1 MNVRIDH
8 HGRINVLIAEP
19 DRLGNDTPVL
29 LFLHGRGEAGE
40 TVNRLPLVMV
50 HHTPP
55 FQAVLGRLDD
65 VIVVAPQAPHDP
77 ESDWQWAPHRKA
89 LGDYLATRFGQRKVV
104 ATGFSRGGLGVL
116 AMRQMSPRPFAKW
129 AVVDPQAGS
138 DNVLPESPPDSD
150 GWLAYG
156 PQFAPIKT
164 FSQRLAKGLEP
175 ANVRATRL
183 KHIELALKAFGGERL
198 GGAQNLYEF
207 LGLRY
212 VPMRKP
218 SRD

>member
-19 DRLGNDTPVL
+19 SSIGNATPVL
-29 LFLHGRGEAGE
+29 LFLHGRGEAGD

-55 FQAVLGRLDD
+55 FQAVLGRLAD
-65 VIVVAPQAPHDP
+65 VIVVAPQAPHDS

-89 LGDYLATRFGQRKVV
+89 LANYLAARFGRRKVV
-104 ATGFSRGGLGVL
+104 AAGFSRGGLGVL

-138 DNVLPESPPDSD
+138 DDVLPENPPDPD

-156 PQFAPIKT
+156 PQFAPIKA
-164 FSQRLAKGLEP
+164 FSQRLARGLEP
-175 ANVRATRL
+175 GNVRSTRL
-183 KHIELALKAFGGERL
+183 KHIELALKAFGGDRL

-207 LGLRY
+207 LGLGY
-212 VPMRKP
+212 APIPKP
-218 SRD
+218 SGD